1 MKYKMT
7 AVLVALAMM
16 FAGVFVMADGDG
28 TDADDL
34 ASPTTF
40 VLVAG
45 ATESTDTYLML
56 NDNAYQ
62 NTGATKVVTWKINT
76 AGEPTTISDTAVTV
90 DNIQF
95 SIAKV
100 DDTLT
105 GESSAK
111 YKLSMKAESGA
122 SVSDTPVA
130 YTLTAEVKLTFNATT
145 LTLTGDAYT
154 FNVKIAPS
162 VDVKIK
168 DMVFTYGKSFS
179 QKIEFDTDSTIT
191 DASKYDWYA
200 TGLPAGLGMAKDGT
214 IAGFLSDSSVTGST
228 INVVASM
235 KVNGSEIPVVYTGI
249 SITYTVAGIP
259 VTANVELEFTG
270 AKVVDSTDDK
280 TKMTFSVG
288 GSTSTPTP
296 SGNAVAKNTDT
307 VSFKVTGM
315 TVSGVKAVNSSGTVA
330 DVSGDGSSGFT
341 VDVSGTG
348 AYRVVVKGSVSNY
361 SDVTLTFVLN
371 IVDDMKGAWVP
382 AIIINGN

>member
-1 MKYKMT
+1 MT

-62 NTGATKVVTWKINT
+62 NTGATKVVTWKINS

-162 VDVKIK
+162 VNVKIK

-214 IAGFLSDSSVTGST
+214 IAGFLSDSSATGST

-249 SITYTVAGIP
+249 SITYTVAGTP

-330 DVSGDGSSGFT
+330 DVSEDGSSGFT

-348 AYRVVVKGSVSNY
+348 AYRVVVKGSVSSY